1 MVSDFT
7 TVETKNHRPILLL
20 ELCKGISGEERI
32 VKEKKRTEE
41 EKGCVAAGRWPRRE
55 KSK

>member
-1 MVSDFT
+1 MQGDF
-7 TVETKNHRPILLL
+7 R
-20 ELCKGISGEERI
+20 EERI

-55 KSK
+55 KSKRKEEERRVCVAARRGYDF